1 MWGGWGDEGGCPL
14 RHGGRGEAS
23 GWVHANA
30 PGIHPGRE
38 PRPSSLAECDILAD
52 CAARSPWAAPCLSI
66 PTQGWSHMSDP
77 IEAVQ
82 APLNPNIPDVRP
94 GDTVSVHV
102 RITEGNRERIQEFR
116 GTVIRM
122 RKGGNHASF
131 TVRRTASHG
140 IGVERT
146 FLLRSPRIEKVEIQR
161 RAKVRRAQL
170 YFLRDRTGKRA
181 RLEEKRDN

>member
-1 MWGGWGDEGGCPL
+1 
-14 RHGGRGEAS
+14 
-23 GWVHANA
+23 
-30 PGIHPGRE
+30 
-38 PRPSSLAECDILAD
+38 
-52 CAARSPWAAPCLSI
+52 
-66 PTQGWSHMSDP
+66 MSDP

-82 APLNPNIPDVRP
+82 AALNPNIPDIRP

-102 RITEGNRERIQEFR
+102 RITEGNRERVQEFR

-122 RKGGNHASF
+122 RKGGNDANF

-170 YFLRDRTGKRA
+170 YFLRGRTGKRA